1 MFTTTELRVLAGI
14 MNGQTIAQI
23 GEDLLLSHPSI
34 SKTLRSAEQRAG
46 FPLVEQR
53 GRRLRLTAD
62 GARVAIAAQ
71 DVLVELGQLDRLLA
85 EVRDGTS
92 GGLRVLATSSI
103 CNYVL
108 PPVIGAMLT
117 SAPDV
122 DLRIQAAT
130 PSSEIWP
137 LFDTGEFE
145 VAISRTLPPPHIT
158 ATHLFDDELC
168 LAVAPESDLA
178 DQDID
183 WAAISGRTLIGPI
196 NEDAMWGQFSLLGI
210 RARSWVRVS
219 DVTLAKRLVEDG
231 HGIALLY
238 CSVAQEEAA
247 AGRIMMLPLPDA
259 PISISYWIATR
270 GGPAAPLVSRFTQL
284 LQEHAARLASRWPA

>member
-34 SKTLRSAEQRAG
+34 SKTLRAAEQRAG
-46 FPLVEQR
+46 FALVEQR
-53 GRRLRLTAD
+53 GRRLRLTAN

-71 DVLVELGQLDRLLA
+71 DVLVELGQLDQLLA
-85 EVRDGTS
+85 QVREGTS

-117 SAPDV
+117 SAQDV
-122 DLRIQAAT
+122 DLRIQASA
-130 PSSEIWP
+130 PSSDIWD
-137 LFDTGEFE
+137 LFDTGDFE
-145 VAISRTLPPPHIT
+145 VAIARTLPPPHIA
-158 ATHLFDDELC
+158 ATHLFDDQLC
-168 LAVAPESDLA
+168 LCVAPGADLI
-178 DQDID
+178 DQGID
-183 WAAISGRTLIGPI
+183 WAATSGRALIGPI
-196 NEDAMWGQFSLLGI
+196 NDDEMWGQFSLLGI
-210 RARSWVRVS
+210 RSRSWVRVS

-238 CSVAQEEAA
+238 RSVAQEEAA
-247 AGRIMMLPLPDA
+247 AGRIVMLHLPDT
-259 PISISYWIATR
+259 PIGISYWMATR
-270 GGPAAPLVSRFTQL
+270 NAQASPLVSLFTQL
-284 LQEHAARLASRWPA
+284 LQDHTRLLSR

>member
-34 SKTLRSAEQRAG
+34 SKTLRSAEQKAG

-71 DVLVELGQLDRLLA
+71 DVLVELGQVDRLLA

-92 GGLRVLATSSI
+92 GGLRVLATSSV

-108 PPVIGAMLT
+108 PSVIGAMLA
-117 SAPDV
+117 SAQDV
-122 DLRIQAAT
+122 DLRVQAAM
-130 PSSEIWP
+130 PSSDIWT
-137 LFDTGEFE
+137 LFDTGDFD
-145 VAISRTLPPPHIT
+145 VAIARTLPPPHIT
-158 ATHLFDDELC
+158 ATHLFDDQLC
-168 LAVAPESDLA
+168 LCVAPGSDLA
-178 DQDID
+178 ERDAD

-196 NEDAMWGQFSLLGI
+196 SEDAMWGQFSLLGI

-238 CSVAQEEAA
+238 RSVAQQEAA
-247 AGRIMMLPLPDA
+247 GGRITMLALPDA
-259 PISISYWIATR
+259 PISISYWMATR
-270 GGPAAPLVSRFTQL
+270 GEHIAPLVRRFTQL
-284 LQEHAARLASRWPA
+284 LLEHAAGLGR

>member
-46 FPLVEQR
+46 FPLVEHR

-62 GARVAIAAQ
+62 GTRVAIAAQ

-92 GGLRVLATSSI
+92 GGLRVLATSSV

-108 PPVIGAMLT
+108 PPVIGAMLA
-117 SAPDV
+117 SADDV

-130 PSSEIWP
+130 PSSDIWT
-137 LFDTGEFE
+137 LFDTGDFE
-145 VAISRTLPPPHIT
+145 VAIARTLPPPHIT
-158 ATHLFDDELC
+158 ATHVFDDQLC
-168 LAVAPESDLA
+168 LCVAPGSDLS

-183 WAAISGRTLIGPI
+183 WAAVSGRTLIGPI
-196 NEDAMWGQFSLLGI
+196 SDDAMWGQFSLLGI

-238 CSVAQEEAA
+238 RSVALQEAS
-247 AGRIMMLPLPDA
+247 AGRIRMLPLPDA
-259 PISISYWIATR
+259 PIGISYWMATR
-270 GGPAAPLVSRFTQL
+270 GGHATRLVGRFTQL
-284 LQEHAARLASRWPA
+284 LREHAARLARP